1 MQMRLFSSALK
12 VESMKSKSIFGSRK
26 NVPFPSDVG
35 TLSNQY
41 YFGCSFWPSLL

>member
-1 MQMRLFSSALK
+1 MQMCLFSSALK

-41 YFGCSFWPSLL
+41 YFGCSFWSSLL